1 MDPEDTKHQ
10 QQDTYPPRP
19 SPDQVRALAA
29 QVEALQGQVAHLYPQ
44 QNLATGAA
52 ARRGWPLGGL
62 LAILLV
68 LGAIVAATLVGAGFL
83 LRSQPVAKA
92 PQVIVA
98 VLPSSNDLLVAALPH
113 TPRPLSTTLPAAAA
127 PPSATAIATGTPLP
141 SNTPVPPTATPA
153 DTSTPEDTATAIPN
167 DGVSVCGYDHYDKP
181 GVLCQQ
187 RDTKVSQDAFD
198 QAKLVYTG
206 PQGGA
211 FAHNALLITLSEANS
226 EGSWTVLGTHN
237 DTAPVGFSSQASS
250 LAGIFTATNNTP
262 SFDGSTYRIEVDSG
276 DVSLGSAT
284 FGLGDGPGATAQDTA
299 TPADTPAA
307 FVAPD
312 DTATAVAG
320 LPGGD
325 YPADACSAASS
336 PTDVVVRFYR
346 AVDLRQFAAAYR
358 CFDADWQAKNP
369 YDGWVVG
376 FASSVSS
383 RLVLANSLPGN
394 RVWLDLHAVD
404 RDTTGLIARSFTGT
418 WQVTAD
424 LRLHGA
430 TIKELRHARV
440 AAVPSID
447 YRDLFLFDGRV
458 VISQMRADVTND
470 GVDDRIYVTRDTGC
484 KGCQKRHLWIYSGEE
499 LVFSATFWHGL
510 GDVTRS
516 ADGTGFA
523 LTAPEGN
530 QSLLWTAA
538 GFAGNGHD

>member
-1 MDPEDTKHQ
+1 MDPEDTRHQ
-10 QQDTYPPRP
+10 QQD
-19 SPDQVRALAA
+19 SPAQQPADHLRTLAA

-44 QNLATGAA
+44 QNLATGTA

-62 LAILLV
+62 LALLLV

-98 VLPSSNDLLVAALPH
+98 VLPSSNDLLVAAPAD
-113 TPRPLSTTLPAAAA
+113 TPRPLATAPPAATA
-127 PPSATAIATGTPLP
+127 PPSATAVATG
-141 SNTPVPPTATPA
+141 TPA
-153 DTSTPEDTATAIPN
+153 DTSTPADTATAVPN

-187 RDTKVSQDAFD
+187 RDTKVSQDAFY

-206 PQGGA
+206 PQGGT
-211 FAHNALLITLSEANS
+211 FAHNAVLITLSKANG
-226 EGSWTVLGTHN
+226 EGSMDVLGTLN
-237 DTAPVGFSSQASS
+237 STVTVADSNYASS
-250 LAGIFTATNNTP
+250 LAWVFTATSNTP
-262 SFDGSTYRIEVDSG
+262 SFDGSSYQIEVDSG

-284 FGLGDGPGATAQDTA
+284 FSLGDGPGATAQDTA

-307 FVAPD
+307 FVGPN

-346 AVDLRQFAAAYR
+346 AVGLRQFASAYR
-358 CFDADWQAKNP
+358 CFDADWQARNP
-369 YDGWVVG
+369 YDGWVAG
-376 FASSVSS
+376 YASSVSS

-404 RDTTGLIARSFTGT
+404 RDNTGLLAHSFTGT

-424 LRLHGA
+424 LRLHA
-430 TIKELRHARV
+430 AAIKELRHYRV
-440 AAVPSID
+440 KMVPATDHAA
-447 YRDLFLFDGRV
+447 LFQFDGRI

-470 GVDDRIYVTRDTGC
+470 GADDQIFVTRDSGC

-499 LVFSATFWHGL
+499 LIYSATFWHGL
-510 GDVTRS
+510 GDVTPS

-523 LTAPEGN
+523 VTAPDGN
-530 QSLLWTAA
+530 QSFLWTAA
-538 GFAGNGHD
+538 GFAANGHD